1 MRLKNFGLTVEVE
14 NGNVEKA
21 LRKFKKKVSNDGKI
35 QDVRNRQE
43 YIKPSTKKKLARAS
57 AKKTLAKTS
66 TKHTDA
72 QKIILKK
79 IAITQQ
85 S

>member
-1 MRLKNFGLTVEVE
+1 MKNPLRLKNFGLTVEVE

-43 YIKPSTKKKLARAS
+43 FIKPSTKKKLARSA
-57 AKKTLAKTS
+57 AKKRWQKQVQS
-66 TKHTDA
+66 T
-72 QKIILKK
+72 QMPKK
-79 IAITQQ
+79 LY
-85 S
+85 

>member
-1 MRLKNFGLTVEVE
+1 LRLKNFGLTVEVE

-43 YIKPSTKKKLARAS
+43 YIKPSTKKKLARAA
-57 AKKTLAKTS
+57 AKKRWQKQVQS
-66 TKHTDA
+66 TQMPKR
-72 QKIILKK
+72 LY
-79 IAITQQ
+79 
-85 S
+85 